1 MPSSGA
7 RRPNDGLP
15 ERLADLPGAAFVRD
29 VTRRV
34 NEAGAPL
41 RPYLGDLATIS
52 LALGAA
58 LSAIALAGAGRG
70 TLLTPLAGFLR
81 QWLGWGAWLIPFCAV
96 AGVVLLVR
104 TRLGHR
110 LQLRWG
116 KIIALEVAVLA
127 VLGLADAIIG
137 NDLTRAD
144 AGAGGGLIGWGIG
157 YMLGLVMSNLVRVI
171 VLLTVAVA
179 FGSYGL
185 DLSVERIRG
194 WVERRPHSIASPV
207 QQPAPPRRTPAV
219 TPAAPALFLRD
230 AEPQSAKPSAAAAP
244 RAKEPPP
251 KLKPAAAAAPA
262 RPVKT
267 KRDRR
272 LPSLELFENAEL
284 GAPSVREVNQ
294 TAGLIEK
301 TLSEFGIPARVVG
314 YRTGPTVTQFAVEPG
329 FVEKTGADGE
339 ARRAKVR
346 VSQISALSDDLS
358 LALAAPTL
366 RIEAPVP
373 GQSYVGIEVPHKHSS
388 VVRMRMVME
397 SPGFHKIRSPLAV
410 ALGVDVAGQSVS
422 ADLAS
427 MPHLLI
433 AGTTGSGKSVCIT
446 ALTACLVANNGPDA
460 LRLVLIDPKMVELV
474 RFNGLPHLLGKVE
487 TDLTRI
493 VTVLRWC
500 TREMDRRYKLLE
512 ALHARHIDDY
522 NRKVASHGEGE
533 PLPRMVVMLDE
544 LADLMMM
551 APDETERTLIRLAQ
565 MARATGIHLVVAT
578 QRPSTD
584 VVTGLIKANFPARIS
599 FAVASSVDSRVIL
612 DTPGA
617 ESLLGRGDMLYLSP
631 ESGSPVRL
639 QGCFVTD
646 REIQRLIDFWKE
658 QAGEPAPAVE
668 IEEPQ
673 DETPAGVPA
682 GSPWEGMIGE
692 TQSAD
697 QDEAEIEM
705 AIRVVRQYGRASASL
720 LQRKM
725 RLGYP
730 RAARLMDELH
740 ARGIIGREQAG
751 GRTREVLVGKDQ
763 AEDEADLEDPTDE
776 NPD

>member
-15 ERLADLPGAAFVRD
+15 EGLADLPGAAFVRD
-29 VTRRV
+29 AAQR
-34 NEAGAPL
+34 ASQAAAPL
-41 RPYLGDLATIS
+41 RPYLGDLSTIA
-52 LALGAA
+52 LALVAA
-58 LSAIALAGAGRG
+58 LSTLALAGAGRG
-70 TLLTPLAGFLR
+70 SLLTPTAGFLR
-81 QWLGWGAWLIPFCAV
+81 QWLGWCAWLIPLSAA

-104 TRLGHR
+104 TRLGHAI
-110 LQLRWG
+110 QLRWG
-116 KIIALEVAVLA
+116 KVIALEMAALA
-127 VLGLADAIIG
+127 VVGLGDALIA
-137 NDLTRAD
+137 NDLNRAD

-157 YMLGLVMSNLVRVI
+157 YMLGLIMSDLVRAF
-171 VLLTVAVA
+171 VLLVAAIV
-179 FGSYGL
+179 FGSYGF
-185 DLSVERIRG
+185 DLTIERLRSWAERG
-194 WVERRPHSIASPV
+194 PRPAPARTP
-207 QQPAPPRRTPAV
+207 QPAPQRS
-219 TPAAPALFLRD
+219 PAA
-230 AEPQSAKPSAAAAP
+230 SAAAEPVLRAAQPQPAKPAAEAP
-244 RAKEPPP
+244 ARAKEPQP
-251 KLKPAAAAAPA
+251 KLKPAAAVAPT
-262 RPVKT
+262 RPVKAR
-267 KRDRR
+267 RDRR
-272 LPSLELFENAEL
+272 LPSLDLFENAEL
-284 GAPSVREVNQ
+284 GAPSIREVNQ
-294 TAGLIEK
+294 TAGVIEK
-301 TLSEFGIPARVVG
+301 TLGEFGIPARVVG

-329 FVEKTGADGE
+329 FLEKTGADGE

-373 GQSYVGIEVPHKHSS
+373 GQSYVGIEVPHKRSS
-388 VVRMRMVME
+388 VVRLRMVME
-397 SPGFHKIRSPLAV
+397 SPGFHKIRSPLAIG
-410 ALGVDVAGQSVS
+410 LGVDVAGQSVS

-512 ALHARHIDDY
+512 ALHARHLDDY

-533 PLPRMVVMLDE
+533 PLPRLVVMLDE

-599 FAVASSVDSRVIL
+599 FAVASSSIH
-612 DTPGA
+612 G
-617 ESLLGRGDMLYLSP
+617 
-631 ESGSPVRL
+631 
-639 QGCFVTD
+639 
-646 REIQRLIDFWKE
+646 
-658 QAGEPAPAVE
+658 
-668 IEEPQ
+668 
-673 DETPAGVPA
+673 
-682 GSPWEGMIGE
+682 
-692 TQSAD
+692 
-697 QDEAEIEM
+697 
-705 AIRVVRQYGRASASL
+705 
-720 LQRKM
+720 
-725 RLGYP
+725 
-730 RAARLMDELH
+730 
-740 ARGIIGREQAG
+740 
-751 GRTREVLVGKDQ
+751 
-763 AEDEADLEDPTDE
+763 
-776 NPD
+776 

>member
-1 MPSSGA
+1 M
-7 RRPNDGLP
+7 
-15 ERLADLPGAAFVRD
+15 AFVRD
-29 VTRRV
+29 AAQRVT
-34 NEAGAPL
+34 EAGAPL
-41 RPYLGDLATIS
+41 RPYLGDLATIA

-58 LSAIALAGAGRG
+58 LSAVALAGAGRG
-70 TLLTPLAGFLR
+70 SLLTPLAGFLR
-81 QWLGWGAWLIPFCAV
+81 QWLGWGAWLIPSCAV
-96 AGVVLLVR
+96 VAVVLLVR

-116 KIIALEVAVLA
+116 KIIALELAALA
-127 VLGLADAIIG
+127 VLGLADALIG

-144 AGAGGGLIGWGIG
+144 AGVGGGLIGWGIG
-157 YMLGLVMSNLVRVI
+157 YMLGLLMSGLVRVI
-171 VLLTVAVA
+171 VLLAAAVA

-194 WVERRPHSIASPV
+194 WVERGHRPIAAPV
-207 QQPAPPRRTPAV
+207 QQPAAPSLREAEPESTQ
-219 TPAAPALFLRD
+219 PAAASSPRTKG
-230 AEPQSAKPSAAAAP
+230 PQ
-244 RAKEPPP
+244 P
-251 KLKPAAAAAPA
+251 KLKPAASAAPA
-262 RPVKT
+262 RPVKA

-272 LPSLELFENAEL
+272 LPSLDLFENAEL
-284 GAPSVREVNQ
+284 GAPSIREVNQ
-294 TAGLIEK
+294 TAGMIEK
-301 TLSEFGIPARVVG
+301 TLGEFGIPARVVG

-329 FVEKTGADGE
+329 FLEKTGADGE

-388 VVRMRMVME
+388 IVRLRMVME

-522 NRKVASHGEGE
+522 NRKVASRGEGE

-565 MARATGIHLVVAT
+565 MARATGLHLVVAT

-639 QGCFVTD
+639 QGCFVAD
-646 REIQRLIDFWKE
+646 REIQRLIDFWKD
-658 QAGEPAPAVE
+658 QAGEPAPPVE
-668 IEEPQ
+668 IEELR
-673 DETPAGVPA
+673 DETPASVPP

-697 QDEAEIEM
+697 QDEAEIEQ

-740 ARGIIGREQAG
+740 ARGIIGREQVG
-751 GRTREVLVGKDQ
+751 GRTREVLVGK
-763 AEDEADLEDPTDE
+763 EPTEEETDLQDPTDE
-776 NPD
+776 NTD